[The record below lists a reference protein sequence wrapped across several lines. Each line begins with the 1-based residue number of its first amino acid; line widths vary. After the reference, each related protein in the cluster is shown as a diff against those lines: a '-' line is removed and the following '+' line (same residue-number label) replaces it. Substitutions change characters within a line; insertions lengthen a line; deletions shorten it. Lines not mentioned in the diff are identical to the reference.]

1 MSEFARMRR
10 LTEKPATPPGR
21 RERIGEACGIAAL
34 VNVDGRPESG
44 ARIGKMLRTMAD
56 RENGLGA
63 GYAAYGLFPERPD
76 LYCLQM
82 LLDDR
87 EALARAREFLGQ
99 TFLVDAEEEIPT
111 FPVGTLAGKPPV
123 CWRFFVAPPKEAGG
137 REDDY
142 VMTQVFRVNGELPG
156 AFVMSS
162 GKDMAVFKGNGWSH
176 EIYDFYGIGDYRAPL
191 WLAHSRF
198 PTNSPGWWG
207 GAHPFNILGL
217 SIIHN
222 GEITSYGTN
231 RRFVEMWGYRCTLLT
246 DSEVIAYTLDLLLRQ
261 QRLPELVACAAL
273 TPPYHFL
280 IDEVG
285 DDGARELL
293 REIRKN
299 YRSAMLN
306 GPFSIA
312 VATNYGAPTLLG
324 MTDRKKLRPLV
335 AATSADGDTV
345 FLSSEECAIAV
356 LGEEAT
362 GAWAPHAGK
371 PVIAGVGRG
380 LAWKGTEDYFEGLEV
395 AFAEGQPAW

>member
-1 MSEFARMRR
+1 MTGVPYKR
-10 LTEKPATPPGR
+10 TWGTPATPPGR
-21 RERIGEACGIAAL
+21 LERIGEACGIAAL
-34 VNVDGRPESG
+34 VNLDGRPESG
-44 ARIGKMLRTMAD
+44 ARIGKMIRTMVD

-82 LLDDR
+82 LFDDR
-87 EALARAREFLGQ
+87 EALEGARDFLGKK
-99 TFLVDAEEEIPT
+99 FRLAADEEIPT
-111 FPVGTLAGKPPV
+111 YPVATLTGKPPV
-123 CWRFFVAPPKEAGG
+123 CWRFFVAPPKEAEGL
-137 REDDY
+137 EDDY
-142 VMTQVFRVNGELPG
+142 VTAQVFRINAELAG

-176 EIYDFYGIGDYRAPL
+176 EMYDFYGIGDYRAPL

-217 SIIHN
+217 SIVHN

-273 TPPYHFL
+273 APPYHFL
-280 IDEVG
+280 IDEMENG
-285 DDGARELL
+285 GARELL

-299 YRSAMLN
+299 YRPAMLN
-306 GPFSIA
+306 GPFSVA
-312 VATNYGAPTLLG
+312 VATNYETPTLLG

-335 AATSADGDTV
+335 AATSADGNTV
-345 FLSSEECAIAV
+345 FLSSEECAIAI
-356 LGEEAT
+356 LGEAAT
-362 GAWAPHAGK
+362 EAWAPHAGK

-380 LAWKGTEDYFEGLEV
+380 LVRRGTEDYFEGLEIEFV
-395 AFAEGQPAW
+395 NP

>member
-1 MSEFARMRR
+1 M
-10 LTEKPATPPGR
+10 
-21 RERIGEACGIAAL
+21 
-34 VNVDGRPESG
+34 V
-44 ARIGKMLRTMAD
+44 D

-63 GYAAYGLFPERPD
+63 GYAAYGLFPERAD

-82 LLDDR
+82 LFDDR
-87 EALARAREFLGQ
+87 GALERAREFLEKK
-99 TFLVDAEEEIPT
+99 FRLDADEEIPT
-111 FPVGTLAGKPPV
+111 YPVATLSGKPPM
-123 CWRFFVAPPKEAGG
+123 CWRFFVAPPKEAEGQ
-137 REDDY
+137 EDDY
-142 VMTQVFRVNGELPG
+142 VMAQVFRLNAELAG

-162 GKDMAVFKGNGWSH
+162 GKDLAVFKGNGWSY
-176 EIYDFYGIGDYRAPL
+176 EIFDFYGIGEYEAPL

-246 DSEVIAYTLDLLLRQ
+246 DSEVIAYSLDLLLRQ

-273 TPPYHFL
+273 APPYHFL
-280 IDEVG
+280 IDEMENG
-285 DDGARELL
+285 GARELL
-293 REIRKN
+293 REIRVN
-299 YRSAMLN
+299 YRPAMLN

-312 VATNYGAPTLLG
+312 VATNYETPTLLG

-335 AATSADGDTV
+335 AATSADGNTV
-345 FLSSEECAIAV
+345 FLSSEECAIAI
-356 LGEEAT
+356 LGEDAT
-362 GAWAPHAGK
+362 EAWAPHAGK

-380 LAWKGTEDYFEGLEV
+380 LVRRGTEEYFQGLEV
-395 AFAEGQPAW
+395 EFSNA

>member
-1 MSEFARMRR
+1 MNGPARNRR
-10 LTEKPATPPGR
+10 LSERPATPPAR

-34 VNVDGRPESG
+34 VNLDGRPESG
-44 ARIGKMLRTMAD
+44 ARIGKMLRTMVD

-87 EALARAREFLGQ
+87 EALERAREFVGQ
-99 TFLVDAEEEIPT
+99 KFLLDAEEEIPT
-111 FPVGTLAGKPPV
+111 FPVETLVGPRPI
-123 CWRFFVAPPKEAGG
+123 CWRFFVAPPRGVENG
-137 REDDY
+137 DDY
-142 VMTQVFRVNGELPG
+142 VMAQVFRINGELAG

-162 GKDMAVFKGNGWSH
+162 GKNMAVFKGNGWSY
-176 EIYDFYGIGDYRAPL
+176 EIYDFYGLADYEAPL

-207 GAHPFNILGL
+207 GAHPFNVLGL
-217 SIIHN
+217 SIVHN

-261 QRLPELVACAAL
+261 QRLPELVACTAL

-280 IDEVG
+280 IDEIE
-285 DDGARELL
+285 DDGVRELL

-299 YRSAMLN
+299 YRPAMLN

-312 VATNYGAPTLLG
+312 VATNYETPTLLG
-324 MTDRKKLRPLV
+324 MTDRKKLRPVV
-335 AATSADGDTV
+335 AATSADGNTV
-345 FLSSEECAIAV
+345 FLASEECAVAV
-356 LGEEAT
+356 LGEERAE
-362 GAWAPHAGK
+362 AWAPHAGK

-380 LAWKGTEDYFEGLEV
+380 LVWKGTEDYFEGHEI
-395 AFAEGQPAW
+395 AFADAQTVW

>member
-1 MSEFARMRR
+1 MNAAGINREF
-10 LTEKPATPPGR
+10 EKPATPPGR
-21 RERIGEACGIAAL
+21 RERLPEACGIAAL
-34 VNVDGRPESG
+34 VNLDGRRESG
-44 ARIGKMLRTMAD
+44 ARVAKMIRTMVD

-63 GYAAYGLFPERPD
+63 GYAAYGLFPDRAE
-76 LYCLQM
+76 LYCLQL

-87 EALARAREFLGQ
+87 EALARAREFLAAR
-99 TFLVDAEEEIPT
+99 FAVEAEEEIPT
-111 FPVGTLAGKPPV
+111 YPVASLRGAIPL
-123 CWRFFVAPPKEAGG
+123 CWRFFVAPPPEAQD
-137 REDDY
+137 RADDY
-142 VMTQVFRVNGELPG
+142 VMRQVFRLNGELPG

-162 GKDMAVFKGNGWSH
+162 GKDMAVFKGNGWSY
-176 EIYDFYGIGDYRAPL
+176 EIAEFYGVENYEAPL

-217 SIIHN
+217 SIVHN

-273 TPPYHFL
+273 APPYHFL
-280 IDEVG
+280 IEEVADEN
-285 DDGARELL
+285 ARELL

-299 YRSAMLN
+299 YRPAMLN

-312 VATNYGAPTLLG
+312 VATNYETPTLLG

-335 AATSADGDTV
+335 AATSADGNTV
-345 FLSSEECAIAV
+345 FLSSEECAIAI
-356 LGEEAT
+356 LGEEAR
-362 GAWAPHAGK
+362 GAWAPRAGQ
-371 PVIAGVGRG
+371 PVLAGVGRG
-380 LAWKGTEDYFEGLEV
+380 LVWRGTEDYFQGYEI
-395 AFAEGQPAW
+395 AFAEA

>member
-1 MSEFARMRR
+1 MNGLSYRG
-10 LTEKPATPPGR
+10 TWDKPATPPGR
-21 RERIGEACGIAAL
+21 LERIGEACGIAAL
-34 VNVDGRPESG
+34 VNLDGRPESG
-44 ARIGKMLRTMAD
+44 ARIGKMIRTMVD

-63 GYAAYGLFPERPD
+63 GYAAYGLFPERAD

-82 LLDDR
+82 LFDDR
-87 EALARAREFLGQ
+87 GALERAREFLGKK
-99 TFLVDAEEEIPT
+99 FRLDADEEIAT
-111 FPVGTLAGKPPV
+111 YPVATLLGKPPI
-123 CWRFFVAPPKEAGG
+123 CWRFFVAPPKEAEGQ
-137 REDDY
+137 EDDY
-142 VMTQVFRVNGELPG
+142 VMAQVFRLNAELAG

-176 EIYDFYGIGDYRAPL
+176 EIFDFYGIGEYEAPL

-246 DSEVIAYTLDLLLRQ
+246 DSEVIAYSLDLLLRQ

-273 TPPYHFL
+273 APPYHFL
-280 IDEVG
+280 IDEMENG
-285 DDGARELL
+285 GARELL
-293 REIRKN
+293 REIRVN
-299 YRSAMLN
+299 YRPAMLN
-306 GPFSIA
+306 GPFSVA
-312 VATNYGAPTLLG
+312 VATNYEAPTLLG

-335 AATSADGDTV
+335 AATSADGNTV
-345 FLSSEECAIAV
+345 FLSSEECAIAI
-356 LGEEAT
+356 LGEDAT
-362 GAWAPHAGK
+362 EAWAPHAGK

-380 LAWKGTEDYFEGLEV
+380 LVRRGTEEYFQGLEIE
-395 AFAEGQPAW
+395 FANP

>member
-1 MSEFARMRR
+1 MNGPAYSRR
-10 LTEKPATPPGR
+10 LLEKPATPPAR

-34 VNVDGRPESG
+34 VNLDGRPESG

-63 GYAAYGLFPERPD
+63 GYAAYGLFPGRAD

-87 EALARAREFLGQ
+87 EALERVREFVGQ
-99 TFLVDAEEEIPT
+99 KFLLDAEEEIPT
-111 FPVGTLAGKPPV
+111 FPLETLVGPQPI
-123 CWRFFVAPPKEAGG
+123 CWRFFVAPRKEAGG
-137 REDDY
+137 VEDDY
-142 VMTQVFRVNGELPG
+142 VMRQVFRINAELAG

-176 EIYDFYGIGDYRAPL
+176 EIYDFYGVGDYEAPL

-231 RRFVEMWGYRCTLLT
+231 RRFVEMWGYHCTLLT

-261 QRLPELVACAAL
+261 QRLPELVACSAL
-273 TPPYHFL
+273 APPYHFL
-280 IDEVG
+280 IDEIREE
-285 DDGARELL
+285 GARELL
-293 REIRKN
+293 REVRVN
-299 YRSAMLN
+299 YRPAMLN

-312 VATNYGAPTLLG
+312 VATNYGRPTLLG

-335 AATSADGDTV
+335 AATSADGNTV

-362 GAWAPHAGK
+362 EAWAPHAGK

-380 LAWKGTEDYFEGLEV
+380 LVRRGTEEYFEGFEI
-395 AFAEGQPAW
+395 AFAEA

>member
-1 MSEFARMRR
+1 MTGVPHIR
-10 LTEKPATPPGR
+10 TWGTPATPPGR
-21 RERIGEACGIAAL
+21 LERIGEACGIAAL
-34 VNVDGRPESG
+34 VNLDGRPESG
-44 ARIGKMLRTMAD
+44 ARIGKMIRTMVD

-63 GYAAYGLFPERPD
+63 GYAAYGLFPERAD

-82 LLDDR
+82 LFDDR
-87 EALARAREFLGQ
+87 EAMEGARDFLGAK
-99 TFLVDAEEEIPT
+99 FRLAADEEIPT
-111 FPVGTLAGKPPV
+111 YPVATLAGKPPV
-123 CWRFFVAPPKEAGG
+123 CWRFFVAPPKEAEGL
-137 REDDY
+137 EDDY
-142 VMTQVFRVNGELPG
+142 VTAQVFRVNAELAG

-176 EIYDFYGIGDYRAPL
+176 EMYDFYGIADYEAPL

-217 SIIHN
+217 SIVHN

-273 TPPYHFL
+273 APPYHFL
-280 IDEVG
+280 IDEMENG
-285 DDGARELL
+285 GARELL
-293 REIRKN
+293 REIRVN
-299 YRSAMLN
+299 YRPAMLN
-306 GPFSIA
+306 GPFSVA
-312 VATNYGAPTLLG
+312 VATNYETPTLLG

-335 AATSADGDTV
+335 AATSAAGDTV
-345 FLSSEECAIAV
+345 FLSSEECAIAI
-356 LGEEAT
+356 LGEAAT
-362 GAWAPHAGK
+362 EAWAPHAGK

-380 LAWKGTEDYFEGLEV
+380 LVRNGTEDYFEGLEIEFV
-395 AFAEGQPAW
+395 NP

>member
-1 MSEFARMRR
+1 MNRVPYRR
-10 LTEKPATPPGR
+10 LIEKAATPPAR
-21 RERIGEACGIAAL
+21 LERIGEACGIAAL
-34 VNVDGRPESG
+34 VNLDGRRESG
-44 ARIGKMLRTMAD
+44 GRVGKMIRTMVD

-82 LLDDR
+82 LFDDKAALDR
-87 EALARAREFLGQ
+87 TRQFVAANFRL
-99 TFLVDAEEEIPT
+99 DADEEVPT
-111 FPVGTLAGKPPV
+111 FPVEGLAGPRPV
-123 CWRFFVAPPKEAGG
+123 CWRFFVAPPREAGG
-137 REDDY
+137 DEDDY
-142 VMTQVFRVNGELPG
+142 VMGRVFRINAEMPG

-176 EIYDFYGIGDYRAPL
+176 EIFDFYGLAAYEAPL

-217 SIIHN
+217 SIVHN

-273 TPPYHFL
+273 APPYHFL
-280 IDEVG
+280 IDEMENAAV
-285 DDGARELL
+285 RELL
-293 REIRKN
+293 REVRKN
-299 YRSAMLN
+299 YRPAMLN

-312 VATNYGAPTLLG
+312 VATNYAAPTLLG

-335 AATSADGDTV
+335 AATSADGNTV

-356 LGEEAT
+356 LGEGCGE
-362 GAWAPHAGK
+362 AWAPRAGQ

-380 LAWKGTEDYFEGLEV
+380 LVRRGTEDYFEGYEV
-395 AFAEGQPAW
+395 SFAEA

>member
-1 MSEFARMRR
+1 MNAADITREF
-10 LTEKPATPPGR
+10 EQPATPPAR
-21 RERIGEACGIAAL
+21 RERLAEACGIAAL
-34 VNVDGRPESG
+34 VNVDGRRESG
-44 ARIGKMLRTMAD
+44 ARVAKMIRTMVD

-63 GYAAYGLFPERPD
+63 GYAAYGLFPDRAD
-76 LYCLQM
+76 LYCLQL

-87 EALARAREFLGQ
+87 EALVRAREFLGGR
-99 TFLVDAEEEIPT
+99 FALDAEEEIPT
-111 FPVGTLAGKPPV
+111 YPVASLRGAVPL
-123 CWRFFVAPPKEAGG
+123 CWRFFVAPPPEAEGG
-137 REDDY
+137 EDDY
-142 VMTQVFRVNGELPG
+142 VMRQVFHLNAELPG
-156 AFVMSS
+156 TFVMSS
-162 GKDMAVFKGNGWSH
+162 GKDMAVFKGNGWSY
-176 EIYDFYGIGDYRAPL
+176 EIAEFYGVENYEAPL

-217 SIIHN
+217 SIVHN

-273 TPPYHFL
+273 APPYHFL
-280 IDEVG
+280 IEEVADENV
-285 DDGARELL
+285 RELL

-299 YRSAMLN
+299 YRPAMLN

-312 VATNYGAPTLLG
+312 VATNYEAPTLLG

-335 AATSADGDTV
+335 AATSADGNTV
-345 FLSSEECAIAV
+345 FLSSEECAIAI

-362 GAWAPHAGK
+362 GAWAPHAGQ
-371 PVIAGVGRG
+371 PVLAGVGRG
-380 LAWKGTEDYFEGLEV
+380 LVWRGTEDYFQGYEI
-395 AFAEGQPAW
+395 AFAEA